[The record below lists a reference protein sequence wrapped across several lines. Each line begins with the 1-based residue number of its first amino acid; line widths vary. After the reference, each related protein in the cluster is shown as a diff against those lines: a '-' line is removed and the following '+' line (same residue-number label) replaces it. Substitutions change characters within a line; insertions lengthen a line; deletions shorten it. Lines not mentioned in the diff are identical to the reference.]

1 MRTLLL
7 LASLA
12 FCSVTFAQ
20 TEPPVIQGTMT
31 IGWVN
36 PIERCSEILIDGE
49 RYCEPI
55 AEGDL
60 AAINIYIS
68 ESPIGDDYAGAPD
81 IVVSD
86 GSEQIMHTHSFN
98 YGDTLYVRAKAVLI
112 DGATSKFSN
121 QAEYRYTLNLIP
133 GEPQNVSFTIEINFP
148 QGN

>member
-1 MRTLLL
+1 MRTFLL

-12 FCSVTFAQ
+12 FSAVAFGQ
-20 TEPPVIQGTMT
+20 TEPPVIEGTMNISWT
-31 IGWVN
+31 N
-36 PIERCSEILIDGE
+36 PVERCSKELIDGE

-55 AEGDL
+55 QEGDL
-60 AAINIYIS
+60 AAINLYIS
-68 ESPIGDDYAGAPD
+68 EAPITDDYSGAPD

-86 GSEQIMHTHSFN
+86 GAERVTHVHSFN